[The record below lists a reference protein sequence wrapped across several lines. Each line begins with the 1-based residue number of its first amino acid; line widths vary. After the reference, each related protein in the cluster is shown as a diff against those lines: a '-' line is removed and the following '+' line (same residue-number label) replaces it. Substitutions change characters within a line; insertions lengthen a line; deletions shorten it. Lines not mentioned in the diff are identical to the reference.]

1 MRDIKEILR
10 ERVLVL
16 DGAMGTMIQRLSGGG
31 GNNDMLVLTKPELIA
46 SIHKMYLEAGA
57 DIIETDTFNAQRL
70 SQAEYGTASRVREMN
85 LAAARI
91 ARVEADRMTAIT
103 PGKPRFVAGSVGPTG
118 KTASIS
124 PDVNDPSFREVD
136 FDLLEEIYAEQMTAL
151 VEGGVDLL
159 LVETV
164 FDGLNAKAAL
174 SASRLAFR
182 NAGRT
187 VPVMVSASVTD
198 MSGRILSGQTV
209 DAFLASVAPFGVFS
223 IGLNCSFGADRMLP
237 LIEELS
243 AKAPFF
249 VSAHPNAG
257 MPDELGKYDQSPQMM
272 AAKVRPFLERKLV
285 NIIGGCCGTTPEH
298 IAAIAALVDS
308 VSGPSSSEAVE
319 PRRIPQVRAP
329 WLSGIDAFYDG
340 GGFIRVGE
348 RCNVAGSRK
357 FLRLIKEKNYDE
369 AIEIAA
375 AQVRAGAM
383 VIDVNMDDAML
394 DPVGEMHRFINLMAS
409 DPDISRVPVMVDSS
423 RFEVIETALKCL
435 QGKSIVNSLSLKEGE
450 DVFLKR
456 AVRVRELGA
465 ALVVMAFDE
474 KGQADTFERR
484 IEICSRAYGLLV
496 GKAGFNPNDIIFD
509 PNVLAVATGMREH
522 DAYALDFIRSAEW
535 IHKNLPGAKV
545 SGGLSNLSFSFRGN
559 NYIREAMHA
568 VFLHYAVPAGLDMA
582 IVNPSS
588 SLAYGDI
595 PEELRNIIE
604 DVILCRKEDATL
616 RLLEAASGF
625 IDRKIPA
632 GPAPVEDRT
641 QLSLEQRLADALRK
655 GDETFL
661 KDDLTEA
668 LKVLPSA
675 QAIIEGPLMRGM
687 TAVGDLF
694 AQGKMFLPQV
704 VKTARTM
711 KAAVDFLRPY
721 FGTSA
726 AGAAA
731 AVGVASSA
739 GADFSADMASS
750 AGAVSSSAG
759 VSSGDSVEAPSGM
772 FTRESSNGKYLIATV
787 KGDVHD
793 IGKNIAAV
801 VLSCNNF
808 EVIDLGVMT
817 PAEKIVSTAI
827 EQDVDFIGL
836 SGLITPSL
844 DEMCNV
850 AIKLREAGVSKPLF
864 IGGATTS
871 ELHTAVKIAL
881 LYDGPVFYVRD
892 AAQNPVIASSLMT
905 SKRDEVIAALRER
918 QEEIRRKYAGRNA
931 SGASVSGGNPNSG
944 ESSAGGFS
952 PETRKGVCSGDSTTI
967 SRKENVVKAPPYLG
981 IRTLDDIPVE
991 TLVPYINWLAF
1002 CNLWGVREGTPQ
1014 AEGVIADARAM
1025 LESFKGKY
1033 TMRAQVAFYE
1043 AWGKDDSIVVL
1054 HPEGC
1059 PCCGLSLPGY
1069 VGDRLRALR
1078 QDGTDASS
1086 LEKSPGASSLEN
1098 VPYISSLKNSPGAS
1112 SLRDDASTLDNRDAD
1127 IASTQRK
1134 RTVIPT
1140 KRQDK
1145 PGSDGCRLSLADFVA
1160 PEGYGDHIGVFAV
1173 TVCKA
1178 FVRELEMIKTS
1189 GDDYK
1194 SILMQSLGDRLA
1206 EAASEYLHEQVR
1218 KRIWGYSP
1226 DENLTIKQ
1234 MYSAK
1239 YQGIRPAVGYPS
1251 LPDVRLMAT
1260 VSGLLDLDTLGIT
1273 LTENG
1278 AMYPQ
1283 SSVCGLYISNPE
1295 SRYFV
1300 A

>member
-16 DGAMGTMIQRLSGGG
+16 DGAMGTMIQRLSAGG
-31 GNNDMLVLTKPELIA
+31 GNNDMLVLTNPELIA
-46 SIHKMYLEAGA
+46 SIHRMYLEAGA

-70 SQAEYGTASRVREMN
+70 SQAEYGTASRVREIN

-91 ARVEADRMTAIT
+91 ARGEADRMTAIT

-272 AAKVRPFLERKLV
+272 AAKVQPFLERKLV

-357 FLRLIKEKNYDE
+357 FLRLIREKNYSE

-522 DAYALDFIRSAEW
+522 DAYAFDFIRSAEW

-588 SLAYGDI
+588 SLEYGEI

-604 DVILCRKEDATL
+604 DVILCRRDDATA
-616 RLLEAASGF
+616 RLLESASGF

-632 GPAPVEDRT
+632 GQAPVEDRT

-675 QAIIEGPLMRGM
+675 QAIVEGPLMRGM
-687 TAVGDLF
+687 TAVGNLF

-726 AGAAA
+726 AGVAP

-739 GADFSADMASS
+739 GVDFSADMASS
-750 AGAVSSSAG
+750 AGAASSAGLVSSAG
-759 VSSGDSVEAPSGM
+759 VSGGESLEAPSGI

-850 AIKLREAGVSKPLF
+850 AIKLREAGVNKPLF

-871 ELHTAVKIAL
+871 ELHTAVKIAP

-981 IRTLDDIPVE
+981 IRTLEDIPAEV
-991 TLVPYINWLAF
+991 LLPYINWLAF
-1002 CNLWGVREGTPQ
+1002 CNLWGVREGTPE

-1078 QDGTDASS
+1078 QDGTDALS
-1086 LEKSPGASSLEN
+1086 LHTS
-1098 VPYISSLKNSPGAS
+1098 
-1112 SLRDDASTLDNRDAD
+1112 DNRDED

-1173 TVCKA
+1173 TVCKD
-1178 FVRELEMIKTS
+1178 FVRELERIKTS

>member
-1 MRDIKEILR
+1 
-10 ERVLVL
+10 
-16 DGAMGTMIQRLSGGG
+16 
-31 GNNDMLVLTKPELIA
+31 A
-46 SIHKMYLEAGA
+46 SIHRMYLEAGA

-70 SQAEYGTASRVREMN
+70 SQAEYGTASQVREMN
-85 LAAARI
+85 LAAAGI
-91 ARVEADRMTAIT
+91 ARREADRMTAAT

-124 PDVNDPSFREVD
+124 PDVDDPAYRDVD
-136 FDLLEEIYAEQMTAL
+136 FDLLEEIYTEQMTAL

-159 LVETV
+159 LMETV
-164 FDGLNAKAAL
+164 FDTLNVKAAL
-174 SASRLAFR
+174 SAARNAFR
-182 NAGRT
+182 NVGRT

-257 MPDELGKYDQSPQMM
+257 MPDELGNYDQGPEVM
-272 AAKVRPFLERKLV
+272 AAKVRPFLERGLV

-298 IAAIAALVDS
+298 IAAIAAA
-308 VSGPSSSEAVE
+308 VSSAV
-319 PRRIPQVRAP
+319 PRRVPDVRAP

-340 GGFIRVGE
+340 GGFIKVGE

-357 FLRLIKEKNYDE
+357 FLRLVKEKNYSE
-369 AIEIAA
+369 ALEIAA
-375 AQVRAGAM
+375 AQVRAGAD

-394 DPVGEMHRFINLMAS
+394 DPVEEMHHFLNLMAS
-409 DPDISRVPVMVDSS
+409 DPEISKVPVMVDSS
-423 RFEVIETALKCL
+423 RFEVIGTALKCL
-435 QGKSIVNSLSLKEGE
+435 QGKPIVNSLSLKEGE
-450 DVFLKR
+450 EVFLKR

-474 KGQADTFERR
+474 QGQADTFERR
-484 IEICSRAYGLLV
+484 IEICSRAYRILV
-496 GKAGFNPNDIIFD
+496 EKAGFNPCDIIFD

-535 IHKNLPGAKV
+535 IHANLPGAKV

-559 NYIREAMHA
+559 SYIREAMHT
-568 VFLHYAVPAGLDMA
+568 VFLHHAVPSGLDMA

-588 SLAYGDI
+588 SLEYGDI
-595 PEELRNIIE
+595 PEDLRNIIE
-604 DVILCRKEDATL
+604 DVILCRREDATA

-625 IDRKIPA
+625 LDRKIPA
-632 GPAPVEDRT
+632 GKAEVEDRSG
-641 QLSLEQRLADALRK
+641 LSLEQRLADALRK
-655 GDETFL
+655 GDETYL
-661 KDDLTEA
+661 KDDLQEA
-668 LKVLPSA
+668 LSAFPSA
-675 QAIIEGPLMRGM
+675 QAIVEGPLMRGM

-694 AQGKMFLPQV
+694 AQGRMFLPQV

-711 KAAVDFLRPY
+711 KSAVDFLRPY
-721 FGTSA
+721 FG
-726 AGAAA
+726 AGASSDAA
-731 AVGVASSA
+731 
-739 GADFSADMASS
+739 
-750 AGAVSSSAG
+750 
-759 VSSGDSVEAPSGM
+759 
-772 FTRESSNGKYLIATV
+772 SSNGRYLIATV

-827 EQDVDFIGL
+827 EKDVDFIGL

-850 AIKLREAGVSKPLF
+850 AVKLREAGVSKPLF

-871 ELHTAVKIAL
+871 ELHTAVKIAP

-905 SKRDEVIAALRER
+905 SGRDEVIAALRER
-918 QEEIRRKYAGRNA
+918 QEELRRKYAERNSPAADVPGGRADSGQAVPVEETSRSTA
-931 SGASVSGGNPNSG
+931 SQEIAEPD
-944 ESSAGGFS
+944 
-952 PETRKGVCSGDSTTI
+952 R
-967 SRKENVVKAPPYLG
+967 RNVVKAPPYLG

-991 TLVPYINWLAF
+991 TLVPYVNWASF
-1002 CNLWGVREGTPQ
+1002 CHLWGVKAGSPE
-1014 AEGVIADARAM
+1014 ADGVIADARAM
-1025 LESFKGKY
+1025 LESFRGKY
-1033 TMRAQVAFYE
+1033 TMRSQVAFYE

-1059 PCCGLSLPGY
+1059 PCCGLSLPENVSG
-1069 VGDRLRALR
+1069 RLRALR
-1078 QDGTDASS
+1078 S
-1086 LEKSPGASSLEN
+1086 
-1098 VPYISSLKNSPGAS
+1098 
-1112 SLRDDASTLDNRDAD
+1112 
-1127 IASTQRK
+1127 
-1134 RTVIPT
+1134 TVIPT

-1145 PGSDGCRLSLADFVA
+1145 PGSDGRRLSLADFVA
-1160 PEGYGDHIGVFAV
+1160 PQGCGDHIGVFAV
-1173 TVCKA
+1173 TVCKD
-1178 FVRELEMIKTS
+1178 FVRELERLKA
-1189 GDDYK
+1189 GNDDFR

-1218 KRIWGYSP
+1218 KHIWGYSP
-1226 DENLTIKQ
+1226 DENLTIRQ

-1251 LPDVRLMAT
+1251 LPDVRLMST
-1260 VSGLLDLDTLGIT
+1260 VSTLLDLDTLGIT

>member
-1 MRDIKEILR
+1 MPEIKDILR

-16 DGAMGTMIQRLSGGG
+16 DGAMGTMIQRLSRGG
-31 GNNDMLVLTKPELIA
+31 GNNDMLVLTDPELIA
-46 SIHKMYLEAGA
+46 SIHRMYLEAGV

-70 SQAEYGTASRVREMN
+70 SQQEYGTASRVREMN

-91 ARVEADRMTAIT
+91 ARAEADRMTALT
-103 PGKPRFVAGSVGPTG
+103 PSRPRFVAGSVGPTG

-124 PDVNDPSFREVD
+124 PDVEDPAFRDVD
-136 FDLLEEIYAEQMTAL
+136 FDFLEDIYLEQMTAL

-159 LVETV
+159 LIETV
-164 FDGLNAKAAL
+164 FDTLNAKAAL
-174 SASRLAFR
+174 SAARKACEA
-182 NAGRT
+182 AGRK

-198 MSGRILSGQTV
+198 ISGRLLSGQTV
-209 DAFLASVAPFGVFS
+209 DAFLASVLPFGVMS
-223 IGLNCSFGADRMLP
+223 VGLNCSFGADLMLP
-237 LIEELS
+237 LIEEIS
-243 AKAPFF
+243 AKAPCF

-257 MPDELGKYDQSPQMM
+257 MPDELGRYDQSPSVM
-272 AAKVRPFLERKLV
+272 ADKVRPFIERGLV
-285 NIIGGCCGTTPEH
+285 NVIGGCCGTTPEH
-298 IAAIAALVDS
+298 IAAIAQVVASCGIGGGSDGGVGDGAGDGAVKAEVRKPS
-308 VSGPSSSEAVE
+308 VSQE
-319 PRRIPQVRAP
+319 P
-329 WLSGIDAFYDG
+329 WLSGIDAFYDRG
-340 GGFIRVGE
+340 IFINVGE

-357 FLRLIKEKNYDE
+357 FLRLIKEKNYAE
-369 AIEIAA
+369 AVGIAA
-375 AQVRAGAM
+375 SQVRSGAM
-383 VIDVNMDDAML
+383 LIDVNMDDAML
-394 DPVGEMHRFINLMAS
+394 DPVGEMRHFLNLLSS

-423 RFEVIETALKCL
+423 RFEVIEAALKCL
-435 QGKSIVNSLSLKEGE
+435 QGKSVVNSLSLKEGE
-450 DVFLKR
+450 EVFLKR

-484 IEICSRAYGLLV
+484 IEICSRAYRLLV
-496 GKAGFNPNDIIFD
+496 EKAGFNPRDIIFD

-522 DAYALDFIRSAEW
+522 DSYALDFIRATEW
-535 IHKNLPGAKV
+535 IHENLPGAKV

-568 VFLHYAVPAGLDMA
+568 VFLYHAIAAGMDMA

-588 SLAYGDI
+588 AVMYEEI
-595 PEELRNIIE
+595 PSDLREILE
-604 DVILCRKEDATL
+604 DVILCRREDASS
-616 RLLEAASGF
+616 RLLEAASGY
-625 IDRKIPA
+625 IDRKVSHEQVTE
-632 GPAPVEDRT
+632 VENRSE
-641 QLSLEQRLADALRK
+641 LSLEQRLADALRR
-655 GDETFL
+655 GDETWL
-661 KDDLTEA
+661 EEDLREA
-668 LKVLPSA
+668 LSTMPSA
-675 QAIIEGPLMRGM
+675 QAIVEGPLMRGM

-711 KAAVDFLRPY
+711 KVAVDFLRPY
-721 FGTSA
+721 FGA
-726 AGAAA
+726 A
-731 AVGVASSA
+731 SP
-739 GADFSADMASS
+739 
-750 AGAVSSSAG
+750 
-759 VSSGDSVEAPSGM
+759 EAPA
-772 FTRESSNGKYLIATV
+772 RRSSNGKYLIATV

-793 IGKNIAAV
+793 IGKNIAGV

-827 EQDVDFIGL
+827 AQDVDFIGL

-850 AIKLREAGVSKPLF
+850 AVRLREAGVSKPLF

-871 ELHTAVKIAL
+871 ELHTAVKIAP
-881 LYDGPVFYVRD
+881 LYEGPVFWVRD

-905 SKRDEVIAALRER
+905 SRRDEVISALRQR
-918 QEEIRRKYAGRNA
+918 QEEIRRRYALRCAGDGVGE
-931 SGASVSGGNPNSG
+931 GAGVA
-944 ESSAGGFS
+944 AGGKAGGDGAAGAAGMVGS
-952 PETRKGVCSGDSTTI
+952 ET
-967 SRKENVVKAPPYLG
+967 SRRNVVKAPPYLG
-981 IRTLDDIPVE
+981 VRTLEDIPVE
-991 TLVPYINWLAF
+991 TLVSYINWQAF
-1002 CNLWGVREGTPQ
+1002 CNLWGVRQGSPE
-1014 AEGVIADARAM
+1014 AENVIADARSM
-1025 LESFKGKY
+1025 LASFAGKY

-1059 PCCGLSLPGY
+1059 PCCGLTLPGN
-1069 VGDRLRALR
+1069 VAGRLR
-1078 QDGTDASS
+1078 
-1086 LEKSPGASSLEN
+1086 
-1098 VPYISSLKNSPGAS
+1098 
-1112 SLRDDASTLDNRDAD
+1112 TL
-1127 IASTQRK
+1127 QRK

-1145 PGSDGCRLSLADFVA
+1145 PGSDGRRLSLADFVA
-1160 PEGYGDHIGVFAV
+1160 PEGCHDHIGVFAV
-1173 TVCKA
+1173 TSCKD
-1178 FVRELEMIKTS
+1178 FVSELEKLKA
-1189 GDDYK
+1189 GNDDYK
-1194 SILMQSLGDRLA
+1194 SILMQALGDRLA

-1226 DENLTIKQ
+1226 DENLTLKQ

-1251 LPDVRLMAT
+1251 LPDVRLMST
-1260 VSGLLDLDTLGIT
+1260 VSDLLDLDTLGIT

-1283 SSVCGLYISNPE
+1283 SSVCGLYIASPE

>member
-16 DGAMGTMIQRLSGGG
+16 DGAMGTMIQRLSAGG
-31 GNNDMLVLTKPELIA
+31 GNNDMLVLTNPELIA
-46 SIHKMYLEAGA
+46 SIHRMYLEAGA

-70 SQAEYGTASRVREMN
+70 SQAEYGTASRVREIN

-91 ARVEADRMTAIT
+91 ARGEADRMTAIT

-257 MPDELGKYDQSPQMM
+257 MPDELGKYDQSPQVM

-308 VSGPSSSEAVE
+308 VSSPSSSKAVE

-357 FLRLIKEKNYDE
+357 FLRLIREKNYSE

-394 DPVGEMHRFINLMAS
+394 DPVREMHRFINLMAS

-496 GKAGFNPNDIIFD
+496 GKAGFDPNDIIFD

-535 IHKNLPGAKV
+535 IHRNLPGAKV

-588 SLAYGDI
+588 SLEYGDI

-616 RLLEAASGF
+616 RLLEVASGF

-632 GPAPVEDRT
+632 GQAPVEDRT

-675 QAIIEGPLMRGM
+675 QAIVEGPLMRGM

-726 AGAAA
+726 AGVAPASDMASAAGA
-731 AVGVASSA
+731 ASSA
-739 GADFSADMASS
+739 GLASAAGAASS

-759 VSSGDSVEAPSGM
+759 VSSGDSVGVPSGM

-871 ELHTAVKIAL
+871 ELHTAVKIAP

-918 QEEIRRKYAGRNA
+918 QEEIRRKYFLKRAGD
-931 SGASVSGGNPNSG
+931 
-944 ESSAGGFS
+944 SAGNSDGDATVNADGGAAGVAS
-952 PETRKGVCSGDSTTI
+952 PETARRD
-967 SRKENVVKAPPYLG
+967 VVKAPPYLG

-1002 CNLWGVREGTPQ
+1002 CNLWGVREGTPE

-1069 VGDRLRALR
+1069 VGDRLRAI
-1078 QDGTDASS
+1078 QQNGPDASS
-1086 LEKSPGASSLEN
+1086 LE
-1098 VPYISSLKNSPGAS
+1098 NSPGAS
-1112 SLRDDASTLDNRDAD
+1112 SLRDNSYTSDNRDED

-1173 TVCKA
+1173 TVCKD

>member
-1 MRDIKEILR
+1 MRDISEILR
-10 ERVLVL
+10 ERVMVL

-31 GNNDMLVLTKPELIA
+31 GNNDLLVLTRPDLIA
-46 SIHKMYLEAGA
+46 SIHRMYLEAGA

-91 ARVEADRMTAIT
+91 ARSEADRMTLIT

-124 PDVNDPSFREVD
+124 PDVDDPAFRDVD
-136 FDLLEEIYAEQMTAL
+136 FDLLEDIYLEQMTAL

-164 FDGLNAKAAL
+164 FDALNAKAAL
-174 SASRLAFR
+174 SASRKAFAL
-182 NAGRT
+182 AGRT

-257 MPDELGKYDQSPQMM
+257 MPDELGKYDQSPEVM
-272 AAKVRPFLERKLV
+272 AAKVRPFLEKGLV

-298 IAAIAALVDS
+298 IAAIAAVVDS
-308 VSGPSSSEAVE
+308 VAASGPGPSAASGPGSAVG
-319 PRRIPQVRAP
+319 PRRIPGVRAP
-329 WLSGIDAFYDG
+329 WLSGIDAFCDG
-340 GGFIRVGE
+340 GGFIKVGE
-348 RCNVAGSRK
+348 RCNVAGSRR
-357 FLRLIKEKNYDE
+357 FLRLVKEKNYAE
-369 AIEIAA
+369 ALEIAA

-409 DPDISRVPVMVDSS
+409 DPDISKVPVMVDSS

-450 DVFLKR
+450 EVFLKR

-484 IEICSRAYGLLV
+484 IEICSRAYRLLV
-496 GKAGFNPNDIIFD
+496 EKAGFDPDDIIFD

-535 IHKNLPGAKV
+535 IHRNLPGAKV

-588 SLAYGDI
+588 SLEYAEI

-604 DVILCRKEDATL
+604 DVILCRREDATA

-625 IDRKIPA
+625 LDRKIPA
-632 GPAPVEDRT
+632 GQAPAVDCSA
-641 QLSLEQRLADALRK
+641 LSLEQRLADALRR

-661 KDDLTEA
+661 RDDLKEA
-668 LKVLPSA
+668 LEVLPSA
-675 QAIIEGPLMRGM
+675 QAIVEGPLMRGM
-687 TAVGDLF
+687 TVVGDLF

-711 KAAVDFLRPY
+711 KSAVDFLRPY
-721 FGTSA
+721 FG
-726 AGAAA
+726 
-731 AVGVASSA
+731 ASS
-739 GADFSADMASS
+739 GTVP
-750 AGAVSSSAG
+750 GK
-759 VSSGDSVEAPSGM
+759 
-772 FTRESSNGKYLIATV
+772 SSNGKYLIATV

-827 EQDVDFIGL
+827 EKDVDFIGL

-850 AIKLREAGVSKPLF
+850 AVKLREAGVSKPLF

-871 ELHTAVKIAL
+871 ELHTAVKIAP

-905 SKRDEVIAALRER
+905 SRRDEVIAALRQR
-918 QEEIRRKYAGRNA
+918 QEEIRRKYAERNSAGVDLA
-931 SGASVSGGNPNSG
+931 SGDPVSKGTALRG
-944 ESSAGGFS
+944 SAAGVEPS
-952 PETRKGVCSGDSTTI
+952 ET
-967 SRKENVVKAPPYLG
+967 SRRNVVKAPPYLG
-981 IRTLDDIPVE
+981 IRTLEDIPAE
-991 TLVPYINWLAF
+991 NLLPYVNWLAF
-1002 CNLWGVREGTPQ
+1002 CNLWGVREGTPE
-1014 AEGVIADARAM
+1014 ADSVIADARAM

-1033 TMRAQVAFYE
+1033 TMRSQVAFYE

-1054 HPEGC
+1054 HPDGC
-1059 PCCGLSLPGY
+1059 PCCGLSLPGNS
-1069 VGDRLRALR
+1069 GGRFRSLRREGPDASPLHNAP
-1078 QDGTDASS
+1078 DASS
-1086 LEKSPGASSLEN
+1086 LWDAAST
-1098 VPYISSLKNSPGAS
+1098 SLKQGK
-1112 SLRDDASTLDNRDAD
+1112 D

-1134 RTVIPT
+1134 RTVIPA

-1145 PGSDGCRLSLADFVA
+1145 PGSDGRRLSLADFIA
-1160 PEGYGDHIGVFAV
+1160 PEGCRDHIGVFAV
-1173 TVCKA
+1173 TVCKD
-1178 FVRELEMIKTS
+1178 FVRDLESLKTS

-1194 SILMQSLGDRLA
+1194 SLLMQSLGDRLA

-1226 DENLTIKQ
+1226 DENLTMKQ
-1234 MYSAK
+1234 MYGAK

-1251 LPDVRLMAT
+1251 LPDVRLMFT
-1260 VSGLLDLDTLGIT
+1260 VSGLLDLDALGIT

>member
-16 DGAMGTMIQRLSGGG
+16 DGAMGTMIQRLSAGG
-31 GNNDMLVLTKPELIA
+31 GNNDMLVLTNPELIA
-46 SIHKMYLEAGA
+46 SIHRMYLEAGA

-70 SQAEYGTASRVREMN
+70 SQAEYGTASRVREIN

-91 ARVEADRMTAIT
+91 ARREADRMTAIT

-272 AAKVRPFLERKLV
+272 AAKVQPFLERKLV

-357 FLRLIKEKNYDE
+357 FLRLIREKNYSE

-496 GKAGFNPNDIIFD
+496 GKAGFDPNDIIFD

-588 SLAYGDI
+588 SLEYGEI

-604 DVILCRKEDATL
+604 DVILCRRDDATS

-632 GPAPVEDRT
+632 GPAPVEDST
-641 QLSLEQRLADALRK
+641 KLSLEQRLADALRK

-726 AGAAA
+726 AGVAPASDMASAAGA
-731 AVGVASSA
+731 ASSA
-739 GADFSADMASS
+739 GLASAAGAASS

-759 VSSGDSVEAPSGM
+759 VSSGDSVGVPSGM

-871 ELHTAVKIAL
+871 ELHTAVKIAP

-918 QEEIRRKYAGRNA
+918 QEEIRRKYFLKRAGD
-931 SGASVSGGNPNSG
+931 
-944 ESSAGGFS
+944 SAGNSDGDATVNADGGAAGVAS
-952 PETRKGVCSGDSTTI
+952 PETARRD
-967 SRKENVVKAPPYLG
+967 VVKAPPYLG

-991 TLVPYINWLAF
+991 TLGPYINWLAF
-1002 CNLWGVREGTPQ
+1002 CNLWGVREGTPE

-1086 LEKSPGASSLEN
+1086 LHTS
-1098 VPYISSLKNSPGAS
+1098 
-1112 SLRDDASTLDNRDAD
+1112 DNRDED

-1173 TVCKA
+1173 TVCKD